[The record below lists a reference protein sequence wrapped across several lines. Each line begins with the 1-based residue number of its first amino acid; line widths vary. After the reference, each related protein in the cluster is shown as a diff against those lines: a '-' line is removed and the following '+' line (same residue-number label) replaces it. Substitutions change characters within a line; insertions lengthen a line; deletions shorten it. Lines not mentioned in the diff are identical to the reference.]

1 VMTFSGLLETGGTN
15 ASVEILT
22 VGSGWSQEYP
32 AGWTPPLYPRMHLST
47 DGRVF
52 YAGSTRGSR
61 FFNPSNGTWTPI
73 VATTKYTGSR
83 TYGSSVL
90 LPLRPANSYRPR
102 VMIFGGGNPA
112 TATTE
117 IIDLSAA
124 TPQWQFGPPM
134 SQPRIEMNAT
144 ILPNGEVLAT
154 GGSTNDEDALT
165 ASLNADLYDPG
176 SNTFSSAGANA
187 FPRLYHSNALLLP
200 DATVLLI
207 GGNPRRGTY
216 ERRLEIYSPAYLFNG
231 DGSAALRPTI
241 SGLTPATV
249 SYGSPFNVQ
258 TLDAADIASVVV
270 VRLGTPTHSFD
281 MDQRL
286 VELAFTAG
294 SGVLNVTAPPHG
306 NIAPPGYYMLFV
318 LNTAGVP
325 SVAKFVKIAAAVS
338 NQAPVAV
345 IGSPTGNV
353 TVNPGGAVSFS
364 GSGTDSDG
372 SISAYGWTLPGGAP
386 ASSSVPA
393 PGNVSYPTPG
403 TYVASFIV
411 TDDKGLASQPA
422 TRTIA
427 VSNFSVAATPSSRA
441 VTAGQSATYTATVT
455 PASGFT
461 GTVNFSV
468 TGLPSGAT
476 ATLTPPSVAGS
487 GSTSMSISTVP
498 ATPSGSYPLVIRA
511 TSGPITRTAN
521 VTLVVNGDFAIS
533 ANPTSASIKR
543 GGSTTYT
550 VTVAAGQGFSGPVT
564 FTVTGLP
571 SRRATGT
578 FNPASLAGSGKSVLT
593 VSTQR
598 NVDKGTWTLTITGSG
613 GGRNHSVN
621 VTLIIQ

>member
-1 VMTFSGLLETGGTN
+1 
-15 ASVEILT
+15 
-22 VGSGWSQEYP
+22 
-32 AGWTPPLYPRMHLST
+32 
-47 DGRVF
+47 
-52 YAGSTRGSR
+52 
-61 FFNPSNGTWTPI
+61 
-73 VATTKYTGSR
+73 
-83 TYGSSVL
+83 
-90 LPLRPANSYRPR
+90 
-102 VMIFGGGNPA
+102 
-112 TATTE
+112 
-117 IIDLSAA
+117 
-124 TPQWQFGPPM
+124 
-134 SQPRIEMNAT
+134 MNAT

-176 SNTFSSAGANA
+176 TNTFSSAGANA

-249 SYGSPFNVQ
+249 SYGSPFKVQ
-258 TLDAADIASVVV
+258 TLDAADIASVVL

-325 SVAKFVKIAAAVS
+325 SVARFVKIAATVP

-372 SISAYGWTLPGGAP
+372 SISAYRWTLPGGAP

-393 PGNVSYPTPG
+393 PGNVSYSTPG

-455 PASGFT
+455 PASGFH
-461 GTVNFSV
+461 GHCQ
-468 TGLPSGAT
+468 
-476 ATLTPPSVAGS
+476 
-487 GSTSMSISTVP
+487 I
-498 ATPSGSYPLVIRA
+498 
-511 TSGPITRTAN
+511 
-521 VTLVVNGDFAIS
+521 
-533 ANPTSASIKR
+533 
-543 GGSTTYT
+543 
-550 VTVAAGQGFSGPVT
+550 
-564 FTVTGLP
+564 
-571 SRRATGT
+571 
-578 FNPASLAGSGKSVLT
+578 
-593 VSTQR
+593 
-598 NVDKGTWTLTITGSG
+598 
-613 GGRNHSVN
+613 
-621 VTLIIQ
+621 